1 MVNPGRQGPGQPPTT
16 SPPGDGVGTN
26 PSDLA
31 CAVAPGEGAARQ
43 SPVRGVGEGSEG
55 RRGCKRGAAAEPAGG
70 PDTDG
75 LAEGSPAKKKKNAK
89 QKGKGGVAS
98 CVLSLVEGGLA
109 AAEGVTEAKVLR
121 AMLEEVCENDE
132 LRVLLPPTVFTQS
145 GSGPV
150 RKNLGGDKVVEA
162 WEGALR
168 HAVLWQKIC
177 ACNGKA
183 QEAKERAE
191 GQKQAA
197 AINTV
202 GSLFAASINN
212 SRACSGWFAWTHFT
226 MLFQSTSPSL
236 MVSGK
241 PLLSLSAAV
250 DPMSTQAIRAATC
263 AGDRPVFP
271 KDALRAP

>member
-1 MVNPGRQGPGQPPTT
+1 M
-16 SPPGDGVGTN
+16 
-26 PSDLA
+26 
-31 CAVAPGEGAARQ
+31 
-43 SPVRGVGEGSEG
+43 
-55 RRGCKRGAAAEPAGG
+55 
-70 PDTDG
+70 
-75 LAEGSPAKKKKNAK
+75 
-89 QKGKGGVAS
+89 
-98 CVLSLVEGGLA
+98 
-109 AAEGVTEAKVLR
+109 
-121 AMLEEVCENDE
+121 EVCDKTKPDSS
-132 LRVLLPPTVFTQS
+132 LRIGRAS
-145 GSGPV
+145 
-150 RKNLGGDKVVEA
+150 VVA
-162 WEGALR
+162 FLTIAFLTPWLSC
-168 HAVLWQKIC
+168 C
-177 ACNGKA
+177 AI
-183 QEAKERAE
+183 
-191 GQKQAA
+191 A